1 MHPTSPPPA
10 AGLTKRKAAKKDR
23 VTFAGPAGS
32 LAAAVVTD
40 RALATFTPGKPMSQ
54 FARWYTDAADELLVA
69 VVATTELPTSADE
82 VLAFALAWQQDRD
95 LLLIL
100 PPEHCQLVLP
110 RLAWVGTPVRVWQYD
125 NTHAP
130 QPAPIPSRAEV
141 LAAVRNTQPLRPQE
155 PYPLTPEHQD
165 WLKVLLA
172 CPDMADLT
180 RHEQS
185 GYVSWHSHGLQVLRV
200 ARTRGGLELRAGVR
214 YSNPTHDMAP
224 VLPPIRINGALSA
237 DHVRQITA
245 AIAAADADGGRSLT
259 SDQLEHRMQAS
270 LEVSERNALGLRDL
284 HREYPAYRGHGR
296 PGFIDFLASDHH
308 GHLHVVETKIGHDPK
323 VVLQALDYGIFVAAH
338 EEQLRQDTGWAGR
351 SDGKLRLD
359 LVLAPKPASAE
370 PGSSNAP
377 RRTIPAVSPYIAPQ
391 LEALS
396 GDVTWRVFTVT
407 DASANDLDPRALPR
421 EALWKPE
428 PGRVATPVR
437 SPRWSAHLEETLRR
451 PTSGTSP
458 QPKMHKAPDDA
469 ILPAARHAYD
479 GVAARGLLHR
489 YALHV
494 RSSQS
499 FAFNVFGPL
508 QKDGLRA
515 VWRQLGHDVD
525 SVEIPQFEWEDT
537 QDRLAEASSARPHR
551 TQVDV
556 LLRAQDL
563 TGRAFAAL
571 IEVKL
576 TEPDFGECSALA
588 APANPDRGT
597 CDHGGLFGGNPAR
610 CFQLANHGHG
620 RRQYDS
626 YLAPVGLAAPTGRHD
641 GGGCWLRTGRSQPMR
656 NLALAHM
663 LLDSGEADVVVYAL
677 CAPTG
682 YRTIWRRFSE
692 FASLFPDPP
701 NRTVIALPAERVTA
715 QHPDGGAAAKARY
728 PAPALT

>member
-1 MHPTSPPPA
+1 MHPTSAVPA
-10 AGLTKRKAAKKDR
+10 IDMTKNRAAKRDR
-23 VTFAGPAGS
+23 AAFAGPAGA

-40 RALATFTPGKPMSQ
+40 RALITFRPGKAMSQ

-69 VVATTELPTSADE
+69 VVATTELPASADE

-100 PPEHCQLVLP
+100 PPAHCQLVLP

-125 NTHAP
+125 NSHAP
-130 QPAPIPSRAEV
+130 QPAPVPSRSEV
-141 LAAVRNTQPLRPQE
+141 LAAIRDTQPLRTPK
-155 PYPLTPEHQD
+155 PYLLTPEHQD
-165 WLKVLLA
+165 WLKALLA
-172 CPDMADLT
+172 SPQMAELT

-185 GYVSWHSHGLQVLRV
+185 GYVSWHSHGLQVMRV
-200 ARTRGGLELRAGVR
+200 ARARGGLELRAGVR
-214 YSNPTHDMAP
+214 YSNPTQDMAP
-224 VLPPIRINGALSA
+224 VLAPVLINAALTSE
-237 DHVRQITA
+237 HVQQITA
-245 AIAAADADGGRSLT
+245 AVAAAAEGGGRSLT

-270 LEVSERNALGLRDL
+270 LEVSGRHALGLRDL
-284 HREYPAYRGHGR
+284 RREYPAHRGHGR

-338 EEQLRQDTGWAGR
+338 EDQLRKASGWAGR

-359 LVLAPKPASAE
+359 LVLAPKPAS
-370 PGSSNAP
+370 GSSDAH
-377 RRTIPAVSPYIAPQ
+377 RRAIPAVSPYIAPQ

-396 GDVTWRVFTVT
+396 GDVTWRVFTVA
-407 DASANDLDPRALPR
+407 DASADDLNPQALAR
-421 EALWKPE
+421 DALWQAV
-428 PGRVATPVR
+428 PGRVAAPVR
-437 SPRWSAHLEETLRR
+437 SPRWAAQVEESLRR
-451 PTSGTSP
+451 PTSGTNP
-458 QPKMHKAPDDA
+458 KPKMHRAPGDV

-479 GVAARGLLHR
+479 DVAARGLLHR

-499 FAFNVFGPL
+499 FAFNLFGPL
-508 QKDGLRA
+508 QEDGLAA
-515 VWRQLGHDVD
+515 VWRHLGHDVD

-556 LLRAQDL
+556 LLRARDV
-563 TGRAFAAL
+563 TGRALAAL

-597 CDHGGLFGGNPAR
+597 CDHSGLFGGNPAG

-620 RRQYDS
+620 RRHYDS
-626 YLAPVGLAAPTGRHD
+626 HLAPLGLAAPTGRQD

-663 LLDSGEADVVVYAL
+663 LIDSGEADAVVYAL

-701 NRTVIALPAERVTA
+701 NRTVMALPAEDVTA
-715 QHPDGGAAAKARY
+715 AHRDCGAAAKARY
-728 PAPALT
+728 RAPALA